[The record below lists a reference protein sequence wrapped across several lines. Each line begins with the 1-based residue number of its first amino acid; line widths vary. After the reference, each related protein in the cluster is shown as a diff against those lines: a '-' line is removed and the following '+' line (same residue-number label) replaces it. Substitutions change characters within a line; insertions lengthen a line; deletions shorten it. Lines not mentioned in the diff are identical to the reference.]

1 MNADP
6 KLLEDLPL
14 DEPRA
19 PTNFGGHAPSGDPA
33 ADAVAEL
40 DDPLSFD
47 DPRGNGY
54 DDGAGNN
61 VIPRQ
66 REMFRIPSGKYQG
79 LILPRMIGGVNPSY
93 YEKVLALKDEIERD
107 PEFQRQAGTIA
118 HTYAALR
125 REAEA
130 KTAELSELKL
140 RLTAVMLL
148 MIDQFENEGE
158 TGLTLDTGDKVRWN
172 PEPHLVV
179 TDKEAFRQWCLSQG
193 LERSMTLPWMTANKM
208 VKQMLLDGAGEP
220 PGAECFMRPKVS
232 FTKGEK

>member
-6 KLLEDLPL
+6 KLLEDLPI

-33 ADAVAEL
+33 ADALAEL
-40 DDPLSFD
+40 DDPLSFEPED
-47 DPRGNGY
+47 EEP
-54 DDGAGNN
+54 AA
-61 VIPRQ
+61 VIPPQ
-66 REMFRIPSGKYQG
+66 REMFRIPAGKYKG
-79 LILPRMIGGVNPSY
+79 LVLPRMIGVKPSY
-93 YEKVLALKDEIERD
+93 YDKVMALKDEIERD

-118 HTYAALR
+118 ATYAELR

-130 KTAELSELKL
+130 KAAELSELKL

-158 TGLTLDTGDKVRWN
+158 SGLVMQNGDKIRWN

-179 TDKEAFRQWCLSQG
+179 TDKEAFRQWCVKQG
-193 LERSMTLPWMTANKM
+193 LERSMHLAWGTANKM
-208 VKQMLLDGAGEP
+208 VKQMLIDGAGEP